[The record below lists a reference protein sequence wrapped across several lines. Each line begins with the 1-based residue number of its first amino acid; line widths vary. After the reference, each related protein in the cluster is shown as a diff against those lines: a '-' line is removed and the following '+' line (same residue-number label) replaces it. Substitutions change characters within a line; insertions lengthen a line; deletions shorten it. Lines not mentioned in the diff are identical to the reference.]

1 MDSVASA
8 VIAFAAF
15 ACWVTLLLGAAWWR
29 RQIALRPEP
38 APTATLMQDAWPATL
53 QAPLPA
59 QPSQIQTRRALLEK
73 ALGNMTFDVEETPTL
88 PMTRV
93 ASISEFPATEPAPLD
108 AVAHPALSR

>member
-15 ACWVTLLLGAAWWR
+15 ACWVALLLGAAWWR

-38 APTATLMQDAWPATL
+38 APTATLMQDAWPATV

-59 QPSQIQTRRALLEK
+59 QPSQIQTRRDLLEK
-73 ALGNMTFDVEETPTL
+73 TLGNWAFDVEETPTL
-88 PMTRV
+88 PMARV
-93 ASISEFPATEPAPLD
+93 AGISEFPAAGPAPLD
-108 AVAHPALSR
+108 AVVHPALSR